1 MWIRIVALYACQQ
14 AEETKCYRL
23 HALRWL
29 LYRILN
35 MPITRCSDDI
45 LFKVSWN
52 NISAVV
58 FIEATR
64 KTRINFEVFTY
75 LFGAYAYCIYCLQ
88 LLTCLNVVISRILR
102 ALALGA
108 DKKPGKK
115 NYTSIKYSV
124 SSFWKFKFQVI
135 RCFTGQRKYFLKN
148 CTKLRIL
155 RKRILMIFNSLL

>member
-23 HALRWL
+23 HAIRWL

-35 MPITRCSDDI
+35 MPRTRCSDNI

-58 FIEATR
+58 FIEVTR

-75 LFGAYAYCIYCLQ
+75 LFGAYAYCRYCLQ
-88 LLTCLNVVISRILR
+88 LLTCLNVVLSRILR

-115 NYTSIKYSV
+115 ITPQLSTAFPLSRSLSFKWFGALPGKENI
-124 SSFWKFKFQVI
+124 FWKTAPNWEFCASEF
-135 RCFTGQRKYFLKN
+135 
-148 CTKLRIL
+148 
-155 RKRILMIFNSLL
+155 